1 MIHSDPGLSV
11 WGIGDMK
18 PGTNIKGPMRLPARV
33 KVVKPIQEDLWCSL
47 QTPHLSASQLKNS
60 HGPGLRSSEENP
72 SKEVSKVGKNLPT
85 FLPKVKSDEPRI
97 KKMDRMTGQ
106 CFSVDVAL

>member
-1 MIHSDPGLSV
+1 MGH
-11 WGIGDMK
+11 M
-18 PGTNIKGPMRLPARV
+18 
-33 KVVKPIQEDLWCSL
+33 
-47 QTPHLSASQLKNS
+47 
-60 HGPGLRSSEENP
+60 GLRSSEENP